1 MKGDPAVRRESLQ
14 EAPRLEE
21 AHSARRR
28 PARRRY
34 VLAGIGIL
42 VLLAL
47 AVLGIRFWLLSRSR
61 QGTDDAQV
69 VGHIIPVISR
79 ASGYVRSVNVAENQ
93 HVRAGDLLVLL
104 DDRDLQA
111 ELRKTEADLAL
122 ARTSTGPTGEASAD
136 VAAAE
141 AAVAQAR
148 AEASRTAIYAA
159 RTKTLFDEG
168 ATARQ
173 DLDNANAAARAAAAA
188 LRAAQSKAE
197 AASAEARGSS
207 AKVAS
212 AAAARDQAALMASYA
227 RITAPRD
234 GIVTQKSV
242 EVGQLVQPGQAL
254 LAVVPL
260 NDVWVVANFKETQIR
275 DMRPGEAAIVRAD
288 TYHGH
293 EFRGHVESLSP
304 ATGATFS
311 LLPPENAT
319 GNFVK
324 VVQRVPVKVALDEP
338 QDPARPLRPGMS
350 VRVQVRTRT

>member
-1 MKGDPAVRRESLQ
+1 MKGDSAIRRESLQ
-14 EAPRLEE
+14 EAPRLEQARSE
-21 AHSARRR
+21 RRR

-34 VLAGIGIL
+34 VLAGVGIL
-42 VLLAL
+42 ALLAL
-47 AVLGIRFWLLSRSR
+47 AIFSIRFWLLSRTR
-61 QGTDDAQV
+61 QGTDDAEV
-69 VGHIIPVISR
+69 EGHIIPVLSR
-79 ASGYVRSVNVAENQ
+79 ASGYVRSVNVVDNQ
-93 HVRAGDLLVLL
+93 QVHAGDVLVQL
-104 DDRDLQA
+104 DDRDLAAQ
-111 ELRKTEADLAL
+111 LRKMEADLTL

-141 AAVAQAR
+141 ADVAQAR
-148 AEASRTAIYAA
+148 AEATRTAIYAA
-159 RTKTLFDEG
+159 RTKTLLDEG
-168 ATARQ
+168 AIARQ
-173 DLDNANAAARAAAAA
+173 DLDNANAAAKAAAAA
-188 LRAAQSKAE
+188 LHAAQSKAE
-197 AASAEARGSS
+197 AATAEARGSS

-212 AAAARDQAALMASYA
+212 AEAARDQAALMASYA
-227 RITAPRD
+227 RITAPHD
-234 GIVTQKSV
+234 GVVTEKSV

-275 DMRPGEAAIVRAD
+275 DMRPGEPAIVRAD

-304 ATGATFS
+304 ATGAKFS

-324 VVQRVPVKVALDEP
+324 VVQRVPVKIALDEP
-338 QDPARPLRPGMS
+338 ADPARPLRPGMS